1 MLSSEKLSNPFLID
15 RDYVLTLANLWIIVF
30 LKPNLPT
37 WPIENR
43 AENLK
48 KIAWGLKAEA
58 VNSAWKVSG
67 TQDKHL
73 YLMAHLFPTFQIHSS
88 AQAINQDTAKLQFA

>member
-1 MLSSEKLSNPFLID
+1 MSWPWRTSELLFFKNLIYL
-15 RDYVLTLANLWIIVF
+15 RGQLRTGQKI
-30 LKPNLPT
+30 K
-37 WPIENR
+37 
-43 AENLK
+43 K
-48 KIAWGLKAEA
+48 KIAWGLRAEA